1 MKARTVCLAVLMLI
15 FGASPA
21 RSAWADEMGLRSYG
35 SPHDSAVPGEYFFQ
49 KGVEAVNKNDYR
61 HAVAMYKV
69 AASWAYKMAEY
80 NLGVIFVRGEGGVPE
95 DYAQG
100 FAWLTLAA
108 ERNDR
113 QFVAARDMVR
123 RQLNVEELAQA
134 DRILADLKK
143 TYGDEVALP
152 RAKAR
157 WREVRTS
164 ATGSHL
170 GFTGSNLQVGDS
182 APRGTNAP
190 PIKNASTAKGA
201 FGLSSSG
208 DFTGGHQTD
217 GSISYRELRET
228 DNPYDA
234 RFDVGTVTVGPLTPA
249 DDKNAKGAEN
259 REQTP
264 PSDRERE

>member
-1 MKARTVCLAVLMLI
+1 MKAYVRLAVLLLTACA
-15 FGASPA
+15 GVPRLAS
-21 RSAWADEMGLRSYG
+21 ADEMDLRSSG
-35 SPHDSAVPGEYFFQ
+35 SPRDDAVPGEYFFQ
-49 KGVEAVNKNDYR
+49 KGVEAIKKNDYR

-69 AASWAYKMAEY
+69 AASWAFKMAEY

-95 DYAQG
+95 DHAQG
-100 FAWLTLAA
+100 LAWLTLAA
-108 ERNDR
+108 ERNDH
-113 QFVAARDMVR
+113 QYVAARDMVKG
-123 RQLNVEELAQA
+123 QLDAEELAQA
-134 DRILADLKK
+134 DRVLADLKK

-152 RAKAR
+152 RAKSR

-170 GFTGSNLQVGDS
+170 GFTGSNLQVGAA

-190 PIKNASTAKGA
+190 SVKTRYTAKGA
-201 FGLSSSG
+201 FGLSSAG

-234 RFDVGTVTVGPLTPA
+234 KFDVGTVTVGPLVPEEG
-249 DDKNAKGAEN
+249 KNTKATVEP
-259 REQTP
+259 EQTP
-264 PSDRERE
+264 QR

>member
-1 MKARTVCLAVLMLI
+1 MKARIARLAVLLLM
-15 FGASPA
+15 FVASLLHPA
-21 RSAWADEMGLRSYG
+21 SADEMDLRSNG
-35 SPHDSAVPGEYFFQ
+35 SPRDDGVPGEYFFQ
-49 KGVEAVNKNDYR
+49 KGVEAIKKNDYR

-69 AASWAYKMAEY
+69 AASWAFKMAEY

-95 DYAQG
+95 DHAQG
-100 FAWLTLAA
+100 LAWLTLAA

-113 QFVAARDMVR
+113 QYVAARDMVKG
-123 RQLNVEELAQA
+123 QLSAEDLAQA
-134 DRILADLKK
+134 DRVLAGLRK

-152 RAKAR
+152 RAKSR

-170 GFTGSNLQVGDS
+170 GFTGSNLQVGAS

-190 PIKNASTAKGA
+190 PTKNPSTAKGA
-201 FGLSSSG
+201 FGLSSAG

-234 RFDVGTVTVGPLTPA
+234 KFDVGTVTVGPLVPA
-249 DDKNAKGAEN
+249 DDKNAKGADDH
-259 REQTP
+259 EQTP
-264 PSDRERE
+264 QR